1 MRGGPRHRV
10 REPGAIDQNEEDELS
25 EAGFLMV
32 DQPRNTEIA
41 AIEAFLIVRAGWRTN
56 LGKALRSKK
65 IWGETLAAAEYEEV
79 VRQLLKAAEAHQ
91 IVRRVSVGSDKP
103 AWRLAQSALRIFPA
117 EARADGRRP
126 HASF

>member
-32 DQPRNTEIA
+32 DQPINTEIA
-41 AIEAFLIVRAGWRTN
+41 AKEAFLIVRACWRTN

-65 IWGETLAAAEYEEV
+65 IWGETLGAAEYEEV

-91 IVRRVSVGSDKP
+91 IVRRIAVGCHQP
-103 AWRLAQSALRIFPA
+103 AR
-117 EARADGRRP
+117 
-126 HASF
+126 